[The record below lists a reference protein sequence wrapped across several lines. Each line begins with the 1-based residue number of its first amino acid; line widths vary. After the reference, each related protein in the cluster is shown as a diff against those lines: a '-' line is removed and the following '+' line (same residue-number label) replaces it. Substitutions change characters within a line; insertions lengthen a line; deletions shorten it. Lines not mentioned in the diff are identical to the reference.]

1 MSMNIR
7 RYIAVAA
14 LIAASASM
22 TARTVSD
29 SLVVNDRLLDNTF
42 IQAGAG
48 LQGSYSP
55 GLGLGFNGKGSFVAD
70 FNVGKWFSPTFG
82 ARIGI
87 QGFDFNDWENA
98 HDLLPGANAEPGVFE
113 GDEMFNVRIEYSY
126 LHADVL
132 WDMTSAIG
140 GYNARR
146 AVSFIPYAHMG
157 YKWLFN
163 SFTEPRT
170 PLKGDFAG
178 GLGAIASVR
187 VHNNLSL
194 YADLR
199 SAFGVRH
206 TMDNFSG
213 DSQMSVSFYG
223 IAGIAYDLDKG
234 WNRVGPGNGR
244 GYLVNKAF
252 DNVFVGAWGGFSA
265 FNLSGLERSWNAM
278 PKAIYGGYVGKWF
291 SPAVGARLGYDHT
304 VLSYFS
310 NMEKISTW
318 RNIRIEDAEF
328 RGEQGRSYSFGFNDI
343 HGDVLWNA
351 INTFAGYDQDR
362 VYSLV
367 PYASFGLGLSHA
379 EAKGIDFRRDFLM
392 GAGLLN
398 NFRVWDGLSV
408 DLDLRAYRYGARP
421 YGNTNTGAGWISSAA
436 LGLSY
441 EFNSEP
447 WREVHKNVS
456 ADAISNARKASGPV
470 ATGGFFRNAF
480 VSMSSGINMAFNED
494 GRAASPAMEIAAGD
508 WVSPYFGFRAGL
520 ALMNE
525 NFTAEG
531 SKHVYPHVDMMPN
544 VISMIT
550 RSSKPHAFNAVPYVG
565 MGYLAKELGWDAGLL
580 ASVQVGDYG
589 QAGLDLR
596 ATGSDNHMFA
606 TGMLGLTYFFGR
618 PDWAAGLPIAQ
629 LGENDRSENVKK
641 VRGYILNKGIFDNTF
656 ISYSAGITGL
666 DFDGAVGAVDFSAG
680 KWFTPSV
687 GVRVGYQGRKMT
699 RAGADLYPK
708 FNANFEHLDIMWNPL
723 ATFAGSVEGRVFD
736 PAIYLQQGVVG
747 FRTPAGNNL
756 GHEYAVGAG
765 IQGAFHVAERLSIIV
780 DAKTAAVRDSYS
792 SSEDHGYAFMSS
804 AMAGLQ
810 YDFGW
815 YGWKHADTWI
825 DVNAS
830 GEDKPR
836 YWALSTNLLGY
847 ADLLTLNLE
856 FQYAVG
862 RHWSL
867 DMAGKSNGLVLKKNT
882 EGQIMDRKSV
892 ASIGAKYWP
901 WYVFSGW
908 WFSGF
913 MRTENFSQSNL
924 TKTMGFRSGDSYG
937 AGVSAGY
944 ALILTKWFNLDFSL
958 GAWGGYR
965 TTATY
970 EFPDLQNGTGKT
982 SKAFIDIAD
991 ICVSAMFVF

>member
-1 MSMNIR
+1 MSIYRN
-7 RYIAVAA
+7 IAVAA
-14 LIAASASM
+14 IFAATATLSAGAV
-22 TARTVSD
+22 TD
-29 SLVVNDRLLDNTF
+29 SLVVNDRFIGNTF

-55 GLGLGFNGKGSFVAD
+55 GLGLGFNGKGSFVSD
-70 FNVGKWFSPTFG
+70 VNVGKWFSPTLG
-82 ARIGI
+82 ARLGF
-87 QGFDFNDWENA
+87 QGFDFNDWESA
-98 HDLLPGANAEPGVFE
+98 HDLLPGANAEPGVYE
-113 GDEMFNVRIEYSY
+113 GEEMYNVRTEYSY

-132 WDMTSAIG
+132 WDMTAAIG
-140 GYNARR
+140 GYNPRR

-170 PLKGDFAG
+170 ALKGDFAG
-178 GLGAIASVR
+178 GVGALASVR
-187 VHNNLSL
+187 VHSNLSL
-194 YADLR
+194 YADFR

-223 IAGIAYDLDKG
+223 IAGVAYDICNG
-234 WNRVGPGNGR
+234 WSKVGPNNGR

-291 SPAVGARLGYDHT
+291 TPAVGARLGYDHT

-310 NMEKISTW
+310 NMDKIATW
-318 RNIRIEDAEF
+318 RNVKIEDAEF
-328 RGEQGRSYSFGFNDI
+328 KGEQGRSYSFGFNDI
-343 HGDVLWNA
+343 HGDLLWNA
-351 INTFAGYDQDR
+351 INTFSGYDPDR
-362 VYSLV
+362 IYSLV
-367 PYASFGLGLSHA
+367 PYASFGLGLSHS

-398 NFRVWDGLSV
+398 SFRIWNGLSV
-408 DLDLRAYRYGARP
+408 DADLRAYRYGARP
-421 YGNTNTGAGWISSAA
+421 YGNTNTGAGWISSLA

-447 WREVHKNVS
+447 WKEVHSNV
-456 ADAISNARKASGPV
+456 AYGGGHQARKASGPV

-480 VSMSSGINMAFNED
+480 VSMSSGLNLAFSED
-494 GRAASPAMEIAAGD
+494 QKAASPAMEVAFGD
-508 WVSPYFGFRAGL
+508 WVSPYFGFRAGV
-520 ALMNE
+520 AMMNE

-531 SKHVYPHVDMMPN
+531 VKHVYPHVDMMPN
-544 VISMIT
+544 VINMVT
-550 RSSKPHAFNAVPYVG
+550 RSSRPRAFDAVPYVG

-580 ASVQVGDYG
+580 TSVQVGDFG
-589 QAGLDLR
+589 QASLDLR
-596 ATGSDNHMFA
+596 ATGSDSHMFA
-606 TGMLGLTYFFGR
+606 TGTLGLTYFFGT
-618 PDWAAGLPIAQ
+618 PDWASGLQPAHLAGS
-629 LGENDRSENVKK
+629 DRVENVRK

-656 ISYSAGITGL
+656 ISYSAGVTGL
-666 DFDGAVGAVDFSAG
+666 AFDGATGAVDISAG
-680 KWFTPSV
+680 KWFTPSI
-687 GVRVGYQGRKMT
+687 GVRVGYQGRKAART
-699 RAGADLYPK
+699 SADIYPK

-723 ATFAGSVEGRVFD
+723 STFAGPAEGRVFE
-736 PAIYLQQGVVG
+736 PALYLQQGIVG
-747 FRTPAGNNL
+747 FRTPAGGML
-756 GHEYAVGAG
+756 GNEYAVGAG
-765 IQGAFHVAERLSIIV
+765 IQGAFHVADRLSLVV
-780 DAKTAAVRDSYS
+780 DAKTSAVNDRYTG
-792 SSEDHGYAFMSS
+792 SENQGYTFLSS

-810 YDFGW
+810 YSFGQS
-815 YGWKHADTWI
+815 GWNPADTWI
-825 DVNAS
+825 EVEAEGD
-830 GEDKPR
+830 EKPR

-867 DMAGKSNGLVLKKNT
+867 AMSGKSNGLTIKKGEEN
-882 EGQIMDRKSV
+882 QIMDRKIV
-892 ASIGAKYWP
+892 ASVGAKYWP
-901 WYVFSGW
+901 WYVYSGW

-924 TKTMGFRSGDSYG
+924 TKNMGFRSGDSYG

-944 ALILTKWFNLDFSL
+944 ALILSKWFNLDFSV

-965 TTATY
+965 TTSTY
-970 EFPDLQNGTGKT
+970 EFPDLEHSAGRS